1 MYCAQ
6 TGRIRNLTKNYI
18 SQCLTET
25 TRVRNL
31 RTVCF
36 VQTARVRKL
45 TRISRNCFFQTG
57 IVVRTLTNNCGV
69 FCSDSQNRED
79 SVGGRG
85 PRVVV
90 VGAGLAGVAAVGA
103 LRAGG
108 IRDVTLLEAQD
119 RPGGRVQTVFLGKQI
134 MVRSLLTRL

>member
-1 MYCAQ
+1 M
-6 TGRIRNLTKNYI
+6 NLALCLCPDGKN
-18 SQCLTET
+18 
-25 TRVRNL
+25 
-31 RTVCF
+31 
-36 VQTARVRKL
+36 
-45 TRISRNCFFQTG
+45 G
-57 IVVRTLTNNCGV
+57 
-69 FCSDSQNRED
+69 ED

-134 MVRSLLTRL
+134 MVRSLLTGL

>member
-1 MYCAQ
+1 M
-6 TGRIRNLTKNYI
+6 NLVLCLCLDRKN
-18 SQCLTET
+18 
-25 TRVRNL
+25 
-31 RTVCF
+31 
-36 VQTARVRKL
+36 
-45 TRISRNCFFQTG
+45 G
-57 IVVRTLTNNCGV
+57 
-69 FCSDSQNRED
+69 ED

-119 RPGGRVQTVFLGKQI
+119 RPGGRVQTAFLGK
-134 MVRSLLTRL
+134 